1 MRTKYWTDFGIAVVV
16 VIACIV
22 GWFTGYFQRSN
33 DYSEIEKMLILILA
47 FSVLFGLR
55 LDVKGANRWEAV
67 SAAFLGV
74 AFLLAVVLLVFV

>member
-33 DYSEIEKMLILILA
+33 DYSEIEKMLNLILA

-55 LDVKGANRWEAV
+55 VDVKGANRWEAV

>member
-1 MRTKYWTDFGIAVVV
+1 MRAKYWADFGIGIVVV
-16 VIACIV
+16 AACVV
-22 GWFTGYFQRSN
+22 GWFTGYFQNSN

-55 LDVKGANRWEAV
+55 VDMKGANRWEAI

-74 AFLLAVVLLVFV
+74 VFLIAVVLLVFL